1 MFSLDKQGLKWAKEA
16 KNKQRNKKRQEG
28 KNDGIQRNPATQIG
42 SRWITLRGREEVM
55 TEVKKQMT
63 KKDKI
68 GNFQKKNKRSKC
80 IYNLLYIIYLY
91 ISKIKFSFWYHGPE
105 SR

>member
-28 KNDGIQRNPATQIG
+28 KNDGMQRNPATQIG

-55 TEVKKQMT
+55 TEAKKQMT
-63 KKDKI
+63 KEDKQ
-68 GNFQKKNKRSKC
+68 FSKK
-80 IYNLLYIIYLY
+80 IYKKK
-91 ISKIKFSFWYHGPE
+91 KIKTY
-105 SR
+105 R